1 MLDGADRGGSVR
13 VAKAAVSVAVLGS
26 VLLGGSPAFA
36 ATVPSTPAGG
46 SVKLFATPSKGLHAT
61 ILMTGAIGDYG
72 NALTIDKNGTPDSN
86 GNYVKVTLHKGGFE
100 INSTALNA
108 KTNNLGS
115 QTPINRATCS
125 MAASV
130 SAPVTLLDGTGLY
143 AGITGTLKLTITEAF
158 ILPVYASGK
167 NKGQCNESQNAQPV
181 ADYGS
186 IIGSGTVSFG

>member
-1 MLDGADRGGSVR
+1 MR
-13 VAKAAVSVAVLGS
+13 VAIAAIRVAVLGS
-26 VLLGGSPAFA
+26 VFLGGSPAIA
-36 ATVPSTPAGG
+36 AAVPSTLAGG
-46 SVKLFATPSKGLHAT
+46 SVKLFATPSNGLHST
-61 ILMTGAIGDYG
+61 ILMTGAIGGYG
-72 NALTIDKNGTPDSN
+72 NALAIDKNGRADPH

-108 KTNNLGS
+108 KTNNLGN
-115 QTPINRATCS
+115 QTPINKATCS

-143 AGITGTLKLTITEAF
+143 SGITGTLHVTITEAF

-181 ADYGS
+181 AAYGS
-186 IIGSGTVSFG
+186 IIGSGTVSFS